1 MSPEELTQM
10 QKTGKTVQ
18 GGGGQTF
25 ISINGINDFKGATPK
40 GSVYVEFNAP
50 TNSLIQGGKNGWYK
64 MLDPDA
70 NPSQKYLL
78 NKKGGSVTPD
88 VINIKVVGKN

>member
-25 ISINGINDFKGATPK
+25 ISINGINDFKGAAPK

-70 NPSQKYLL
+70 NSSQKYLL
-78 NKKGGSVTPD
+78 NKR
-88 VINIKVVGKN
+88 